1 MDGCFLVHSSTTSK
15 TWYWSLWRQTSGFS
29 DDNEEDLDSQQTL
42 DQLPFYIVTWN
53 IEHSAPCWVTHSLL
67 CLIDPIIRTLQ
78 FNKAHEFTQ
87 WKDVVS
93 PPEDT
98 GSDNTTITQS

>member
-1 MDGCFLVHSSTTSK
+1 MVLVTMAS
-15 TWYWSLWRQTSGFS
+15 
-29 DDNEEDLDSQQTL
+29 NEEDLDSQQTL